1 MRDQCERRQKDT
13 RVASAGFLSVQVC
26 DECSI
31 AMRGFLHSL
40 VGRGLI
46 APCVTLG
53 LSPFSRQSPEFPSLH
68 VFRPVVW
75 HAKRTGTHFRRG
87 ITHNRKISTLLPQNH
102 HAGVSASKA
111 PLRPVWPIKEALD
124 PQSITPTT
132 DVFLDY
138 PRPACLT
145 LHFRS
150 YVSVCNTSTPQF
162 TMVCSITYEL
172 IVIAN
177 KT

>member
-1 MRDQCERRQKDT
+1 M
-13 RVASAGFLSVQVC
+13 
-26 DECSI
+26 

-53 LSPFSRQSPEFPSLH
+53 LSPFSRQSRNTRQVSESPSFH
-68 VFRPVVW
+68 VFCPVVW

-111 PLRPVWPIKEALD
+111 PPRPVWPIKEALD
-124 PQSITPTT
+124 PQSITPATT

-150 YVSVCNTSTPQF
+150 YVSVCNISTPQS

>member
-53 LSPFSRQSPEFPSLH
+53 LSPSVGNHQNSH
-68 VFRPVVW
+68 
-75 HAKRTGTHFRRG
+75 HFTSSVLLFGMRRG
-87 ITHNRKISTLLPQNH
+87 PVHTFAEVSRTIAKYRRYYPRIITLGSALQKPHFAPCGQSKRRLTHNLLHQQQMSSLIIRGQHASRYISDPMFQCVIHPRHNSRWSVVLPM
-102 HAGVSASKA
+102 S
-111 PLRPVWPIKEALD
+111 
-124 PQSITPTT
+124 
-132 DVFLDY
+132 
-138 PRPACLT
+138 
-145 LHFRS
+145 
-150 YVSVCNTSTPQF
+150 
-162 TMVCSITYEL
+162 
-172 IVIAN
+172 
-177 KT
+177 